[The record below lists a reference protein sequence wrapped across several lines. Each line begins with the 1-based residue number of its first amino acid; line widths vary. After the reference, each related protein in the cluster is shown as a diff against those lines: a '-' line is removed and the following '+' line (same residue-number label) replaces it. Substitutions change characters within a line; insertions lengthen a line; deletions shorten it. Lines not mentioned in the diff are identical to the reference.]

1 VELVFFN
8 TSTGRSPVIDAIR
21 ELDAPSRAKVGA
33 FLRTLEEQGRKLREP
48 HVKSLGNGLMEL
60 RVPIGH
66 GQYRVFYFFAGAEVI
81 VLLHAFQKKSQK
93 APLKEL
99 ELAHK
104 RLNEWKRRT
113 L

>member
-1 VELVFFN
+1 MELVFFN
-8 TSTGRSPVIDAIR
+8 TSAGRSPVIDAIR

-33 FLRTLEEQGRKLREP
+33 FLQTLEEQGRKLREP
-48 HVKSLGNGLMEL
+48 HVKSLSDGLMEL

-66 GQYRVFYFFAGAEVI
+66 GQYRVFYFFASSEFI

-99 ELAHK
+99 DLAYK
-104 RLNEWKRRT
+104 RMKDWKRR
-113 L
+113 LL